1 MAYAIMR
8 HKKHKLTGGGLKS
21 ALMHL
26 YREQETPNADPNVSN
41 LWFTN
46 DGEQTTKAAL
56 TRLHAELGRVNESRG
71 RKLRKDAV
79 VAVEYV
85 MTASPEWFSDDP
97 KERENQ
103 AGKMAVEARKW
114 LSKTYPEG
122 KIIAA
127 QIHMDETTPHLSIFV
142 TPTHKLSD
150 DRLSL
155 SAREWLGDR
164 EKLQKQQDS
173 FAAHMKPLGLERGV
187 KGSRANHEKVNRFY
201 GRLKAFE
208 GQKSELVEK
217 YRAEIDKIDSK
228 MFGGKAELVEL
239 AKLMAEDLAT
249 LQSNY
254 KRTVAEQSKEAEEQ
268 RISRLKEDYEGE
280 IFRLDRDLRKT
291 DKELKETK
299 QELDFTKNKNK
310 LYNEGLAAVDE
321 WRKTL
326 EGEQEKIVDHYV
338 EVVNYEIGTRL
349 YRAGINKECPPN
361 PYKQTPSK
369 GPKLG
374 Y

>member
-8 HKKHKLTGGGLKS
+8 HKKHKMTGGGLKS

-26 YREQETPNADPNVSN
+26 YREQETPNADPSVSN

-85 MTASPEWFSDDP
+85 MTASPEWFSNDP
-97 KERENQ
+97 KERANQ
-103 AGKMAVEARKW
+103 AKQMSIEARKW
-114 LSKTYPEG
+114 LQETYPDG

-142 TPTHKLSD
+142 TPTHKLND

-173 FAAHMKPLGLERGV
+173 FAARMKPLGLERGIR
-187 KGSRANHEKVNRFY
+187 GSQANHEKVNRFY

-208 GQKSELVEK
+208 GEKSELVEK
-217 YRAEIDKIDSK
+217 YRTEIDKIDSK
-228 MFGGKAELVEL
+228 ILGGKAELVEL
-239 AKLMAEDLAT
+239 AKLMAEDLAI

-254 KRTVAEQSKEAEEQ
+254 KRTIADQSKEAEARRMKQ
-268 RISRLKEDYEGE
+268 VREDYEGE
-280 IFRLDRDLRKT
+280 IHDLKRDLEEANKGLKAT
-291 DKELKETK
+291 SEELE
-299 QELDFTKNKNK
+299 FTKKKNA
-310 LYNEGLAAVDE
+310 LYNEGIVAVDD
-321 WRKTL
+321 WRDTL
-326 EGEQEKIVDHYV
+326 KGEQVEIINSYVDV
-338 EVVNYEIGTRL
+338 MNYEVGIRM
-349 YRAGINKECPPN
+349 YEAGISTERPPN
-361 PYKQTPSK
+361 PYTK
-369 GPKLG
+369 GPKIG